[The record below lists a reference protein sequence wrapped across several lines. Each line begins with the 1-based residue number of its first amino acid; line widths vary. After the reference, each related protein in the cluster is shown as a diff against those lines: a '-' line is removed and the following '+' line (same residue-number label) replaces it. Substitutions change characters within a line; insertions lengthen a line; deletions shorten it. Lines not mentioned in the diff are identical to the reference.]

1 VHGSKKPKANEPGA
15 AMTFVNADFIAKF
28 TVQYYIPFLI
38 ARTLTREE

>member
-1 VHGSKKPKANEPGA
+1 VVGSKKPKANEPGA

-28 TVQYYIPFLI
+28 TVQYYIPFSL